1 MTPEFSRPY
10 DVRHLP
16 DRVLTIAANPT
27 ERAALAERFGVIALD
42 KLAAEARLTR
52 DGEVVRA
59 EGRFE
64 AELVQACAVSGEPLK
79 TRLAE
84 PFALSFV
91 RSEPAHGADEEI
103 ELAADDLDEVIYEG
117 NQVDLGEAIAQ
128 SLSLAIDPYATGPEA
143 DAVRREA
150 GLSDAA
156 ANGAFAALAA
166 LKK

>member
-1 MTPEFSRPY
+1 MTPEFSRPV
-10 DVRHLP
+10 DARHLP
-16 DRVLTIAANPT
+16 
-27 ERAALAERFGVIALD
+27 ERPLRLEATGGEREALARRFAIEAIDRLEAEVALD
-42 KLAAEARLTR
+42 REGGAVTANGRIEA
-52 DGEVVRA
+52 DV
-59 EGRFE
+59 
-64 AELVQACAVSGEPLK
+64 VQACAVSGEPVK

-84 PFALSFV
+84 PFALRFV

-117 NQVDLGEAIAQ
+117 NQVDLGEAVAQ

-143 DAVRREA
+143 EAVRREA